1 MARRTAGIDPQK
13 VRRCC
18 MEGTIVPFLFGSG
31 YAGAMDFSR
40 PVQAVI
46 PGAQGRILAVL
57 TETSAELNLRALAG
71 LSGVS
76 VAHASRVLPGLVSL
90 GLVERRDVPPAALFR
105 VVPEHVAV
113 RAVMELSRA
122 RDVVLGEVGQLAE
135 KLSPPPVSVIVFGS
149 VARGDASVGSDIDL
163 VVVRPAAV
171 GEESDDWRR
180 AVEAWRGEVRRLS
193 GNAAEIVEVDE
204 REIGQRLRSRRPMWR
219 DVMRDGIVV
228 YGASLADLRAA

>member
-1 MARRTAGIDPQK
+1 
-13 VRRCC
+13 

>member
-1 MARRTAGIDPQK
+1 
-13 VRRCC
+13 
-18 MEGTIVPFLFGSG
+18 
-31 YAGAMDFSR
+31 MDFAR

-57 TETSAELNLRALAG
+57 AETSAELNLRALAR

-76 VAHASRVLPGLVSL
+76 LAHASRVLPGLVSL
-90 GLVERRDVPPAALFR
+90 GMVERRDVPPAALFR
-105 VVPEHVAV
+105 VVPEQVAV

-122 RDVVLGEVGQLAE
+122 RDVVLGEVGQLAA
-135 KLSPPPVSVIVFGS
+135 KLPPPPVSVIVFGS
-149 VARGDASVGSDIDL
+149 LARGDASVQSDIDL

-180 AVEAWRGEVRRLS
+180 AVEAWRLEVRRRS

-204 REIGQRLRSRRPMWR
+204 GEIGRLLRSRRPMWK
-219 DVMRDGIVV
+219 DVMRDGVVV
-228 YGASLADLRAA
+228 YGAPLAELRGA

>member
-1 MARRTAGIDPQK
+1 M
-13 VRRCC
+13 
-18 MEGTIVPFLFGSG
+18 
-31 YAGAMDFSR
+31 
-40 PVQAVI
+40 I

-57 TETSAELNLRALAG
+57 AETSAELNLRALAR

-76 VAHASRVLPGLVSL
+76 LAHASRVLPGLVSL
-90 GLVERRDVPPAALFR
+90 GMVQRRDVPPAALFR

-122 RDVVLGEVGQLAE
+122 RDVILGEVGQLAA

-149 VARGDASVGSDIDL
+149 LARGDASVQSDIDL

-180 AVEAWRGEVRRLS
+180 AVETWRLEVRRRS

-204 REIGQRLRSRRPMWR
+204 EEIGQLLRSRRPMWK
-219 DVMRDGIVV
+219 DVMRDGVVV
-228 YGASLADLRAA
+228 YGAPLAELRGA